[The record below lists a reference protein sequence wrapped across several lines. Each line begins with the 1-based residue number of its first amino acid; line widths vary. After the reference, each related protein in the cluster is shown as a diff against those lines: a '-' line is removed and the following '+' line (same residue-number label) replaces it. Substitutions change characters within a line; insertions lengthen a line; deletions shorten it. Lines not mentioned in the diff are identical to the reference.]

1 MLHACSCWYVLV
13 LSTVYFC
20 SVGKTKRKIDQ
31 LDSASLRRAE
41 LQRGAAFGRVA
52 HNSAAA

>member
-1 MLHACSCWYVLV
+1 MFLLV
-13 LSTVYFC
+13 R
-20 SVGKTKRKIDQ
+20 VGTLDRLFLFRWQNKGRKIDH